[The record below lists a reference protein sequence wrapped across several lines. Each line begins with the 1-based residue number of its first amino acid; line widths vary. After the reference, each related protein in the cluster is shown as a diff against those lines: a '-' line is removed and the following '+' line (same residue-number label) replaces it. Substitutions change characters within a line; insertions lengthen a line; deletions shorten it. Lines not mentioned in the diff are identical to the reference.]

1 MSDDRTTTTTPAAGT
16 RVPDEGGRAPREGSF
31 PFAEYEEKWRA
42 DWERQGLF
50 RVDLASSKPKYYA
63 LNMFPYP
70 SGDLHVGHGRNYI
83 IGDVVVRRKLMDGH
97 AVLAPMG
104 WDAFGLPAENAAIQ
118 NGIHPGVWTYS
129 NIKRFKEQFA
139 QWGIGLDWT
148 REIAACHPGYYR
160 WTQWLFL
167 TLYKKGLAYKAEAP
181 VNWCPSCGT
190 VLANEQVED
199 GACFR
204 CGTTIEQRE
213 LSQWFF
219 KTTAYAQ
226 RLLDDLAQLDEWP
239 DRVRTMQRNWIGRS
253 EGVEIDF
260 KRTDGPEIV
269 RCFTTRADTL
279 FGVTWVVIAPEHPLA
294 AVLIGDDDSPLTL
307 DRKARLQAMRNQ
319 RAERFY
325 NPDLEKDGFDTGRTA
340 INPMTGEAVP
350 IWVANYV
357 LMNYGTGAVMAV
369 PGHDARDHEFATKFG
384 LPIKIVIAPAPS
396 VSGEVAP
403 VPEPGAAFEDDGIL
417 VNSGEMTGKGSAEA
431 RSAIAAQL
439 EAKGGGKA
447 TITYRLRDW
456 LISRQRYWGA
466 PIPIIYCPE
475 HGAVAVPESQLP
487 VLLPDDVD
495 FQPTGESP
503 LARHA
508 AFVNTTCPTCGKPA
522 RRETDTMD
530 TFVDSSW
537 YFLRY
542 LSPRDETKAFDTPM
556 VNKWLPVDQY
566 IGGVEHAI
574 LHLMYARFI
583 TKALKDE
590 GLLNF
595 DEPFQRLFTQGM
607 ITKKSPLTGRLEKM
621 SKSKGNVVA
630 PIDLIQRYGADT
642 VRLYTLFIGPPEKDA
657 EWEDRAVEGAY
668 RFLGRV
674 WRLVG
679 DMAERMPADAGTI
692 AQGALSGATAE
703 LRFKIHD
710 TIRQVGHDLTSFHF
724 NTAVS
729 GLMELVNAMS
739 LFQQSPD
746 GARIGP
752 DTIEGRVWREACE
765 ALLLLLAPMAP
776 HIAEELWRR
785 IGHTD
790 SIFRMASPGV
800 DPEALVRTSM
810 RIVVQVAG
818 KLRGHLDLPAD
829 ASPASIEAAA
839 LADPKVRP
847 YVGDKPPHKIIQVPG
862 KLINIVPGR

>member
-1 MSDDRTTTTTPAAGT
+1 
-16 RVPDEGGRAPREGSF
+16 
-31 PFAEYEEKWRA
+31 
-42 DWERQGLF
+42 
-50 RVDLASSKPKYYA
+50 
-63 LNMFPYP
+63 MFPYP

-118 NGIHPGVWTYS
+118 NGIHPGVWTYD
-129 NIKRFKEQFA
+129 NIKRFKTQFA

-148 REIAACHPGYYR
+148 REIAACHPGYYQ

-167 TLYKKGLAYKAEAP
+167 KLYAKGLAYKAEAP
-181 VNWCPSCGT
+181 VNWCASCGT

-204 CGTTIEQRE
+204 CGTIIEQRE

-219 KTTAYAQ
+219 KTTAYSQ
-226 RLLDDLAQLDEWP
+226 RLLDDLSLLTEWP

-253 EGVEIDF
+253 EGVSIDF
-260 KRTDGPEIV
+260 ARTDGPEIV

-279 FGVTWVVIAPEHPLA
+279 YGVTYVVIAPEHPLA
-294 AVLIGDDDSPLTL
+294 LVLIGDDVSAATA
-307 DRKARLQAMRNQ
+307 DRMTRLQAMKNQ

-325 NPDLEKDGFDTGRTA
+325 NPDLEKAGFDTGKTVT
-340 INPMTGEAVP
+340 NPLTGEAVP
-350 IWVANYV
+350 VWVANYV

-369 PGHDARDHEFATKFG
+369 PGHDQRDHEFARKFG
-384 LPIKIVIAPAPS
+384 LPIRTVIAPPPATGPNDL
-396 VSGEVAP
+396 VSP
-403 VPEPGAAFEDDGIL
+403 PPDAAYEDDGVL
-417 VNSGEMTGKGSAEA
+417 VNSGTMAGLQSGDARVAIGEA
-431 RSAIAAQL
+431 LRSAGHGQP
-439 EAKGGGKA
+439 

-466 PIPIIYCPE
+466 PIPIINCPD

-487 VLLPDDVD
+487 VLLPDDAE
-495 FQPTGESP
+495 FKPTGESP

-537 YFLRY
+537 YYLRY
-542 LSPRDETKAFDTPM
+542 LSPRDESKAFDSSR

-583 TKALKDE
+583 TKCLKDM
-590 GLLNF
+590 GLVDF

-630 PIDLIQRYGADT
+630 PTDLIEKYGADT

-679 DMAERMPADAGTI
+679 DMADRMPQTAGWI
-692 AQGALSGATAE
+692 DQAHLSGGTAD
-703 LRFKIHD
+703 LRFKTHD
-710 TIRQVGHDLTSFHF
+710 TIRQVGHDLTAFHF

-729 GLMELVNAMS
+729 GLMELVNRMS
-739 LFQQSPD
+739 LYQQSTD
-746 GARIGP
+746 GARIGS
-752 DTIEGRVWREACE
+752 DTIEGRVWRESCE

-776 HIAEELWRR
+776 HIAEELWHRL
-785 IGHTD
+785 GHD
-790 SIFRMASPGV
+790 ESIFRSRSPEV
-800 DPEALVRTSM
+800 DPKALVRSTI

-818 KLRGHLDLPAD
+818 KLRSHLDVAVNLSGAD
-829 ASPASIEAAA
+829 IERLA
-839 LADPKVRP
+839 LEDPKVVA
-847 YVGDKPPHKIIQVPG
+847 YLGDKTPLKIILVPG